1 MKAFFVCIILL
12 ALVYSSGV
20 GQERQD
26 VVYLKNGD
34 IRKGTIIENA
44 PNDYIKV
51 ETSDGS
57 IFTIKYSEIDKI
69 TKESK
74 SGSTSAPATQQA
86 ARADDSQKLMVYE
99 SGKKSPALGVLLSCL
114 LTSAGHAYA
123 DNWPRGLLFT
133 LGRVAGGVLALTAG
147 IETETDRYGF
157 ETTKI
162 TGAYYAGVGI
172 SLAIAIWEMID
183 AAAEVDRYNARL
195 YEKIMG
201 KKPEWGVN
209 IVPTKEGPKLVLSYN
224 F

>member
-1 MKAFFVCIILL
+1 MRSILFVIFLT
-12 ALVYSSGV
+12 LVVYAVGF

-44 PNDYIKV
+44 PNDYVKV

-57 IFTIKYSEIDKI
+57 IFTIKYSEIEKI
-69 TKESK
+69 TKEAPK
-74 SGSTSAPATQQA
+74 SSSAPQQQA
-86 ARADDSQKLMVYE
+86 AKADDAQKLMIFE
-99 SGKKSPALGVLLSCL
+99 SGKKSPALGVLLSCI

-133 LGRVAGGVLALTAG
+133 LGRVGGAVLALTAG
-147 IETETDRYGF
+147 IETERDYYGY

-162 TGAYYAGVGI
+162 TGAYYAGMGI
-172 SLAIAIWEMID
+172 TLAIAIWEMID

-195 YEKIMG
+195 YENIMG
-201 KKPEWGVN
+201 KKPDWGLN
-209 IVPTKEGPKLVLSYN
+209 IVPSKQGTKLMLSYN

>member
-1 MKAFFVCIILL
+1 MKAFLICLVLLVVVC
-12 ALVYSSGV
+12 SMGF

-51 ETSDGS
+51 ETADGS
-57 IFTIKYSEIDKI
+57 IFTIKYSEIERI
-69 TKESK
+69 TKEAK
-74 SGSTSAPATQQA
+74 SASASQQSV
-86 ARADDSQKLMVYE
+86 RADDAQKLMVYE
-99 SGKKSPALGVLLSCL
+99 SGKKSPALAVLLSCL

-133 LGRVAGGVLALTAG
+133 LGRVSGAVLALTAG
-147 IETETDRYGF
+147 METKTDRYGY
-157 ETTKI
+157 ETVELN
-162 TGAYYAGVGI
+162 GAYYAGLGI
-172 SLAIAIWEMID
+172 ALGIAIWEMID

-201 KKPEWGVN
+201 KKPDWGVN
-209 IVPTKEGPKLVLSYN
+209 IVPTREGPKLVLSYN